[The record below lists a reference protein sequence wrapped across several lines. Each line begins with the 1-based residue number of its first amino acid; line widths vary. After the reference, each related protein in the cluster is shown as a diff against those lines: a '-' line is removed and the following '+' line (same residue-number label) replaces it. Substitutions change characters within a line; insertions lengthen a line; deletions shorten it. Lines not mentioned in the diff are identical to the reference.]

1 MELNASVFAKRIVL
15 AKEEAGF
22 IMEKLVYILKSIEAS
37 GLVESDDLVL
47 RNRDHDDISLAEAY
61 ATTLFVSE
69 EGVPKFDEIDRLYK
83 EHGYV
88 ILPGQRERYGSV
100 TGVIQTKKGLIV
112 FG

>member
-37 GLVESDDLVL
+37 GLAESDDRVL
-47 RNRDHDDISLAEAY
+47 RNMDHDDISLAEAY
-61 ATTLFVSE
+61 ATTLFVAE
-69 EGVPKFDEIDRLYK
+69 EGVPNFDAMDSLYK
-83 EHGYV
+83 KHGYI
-88 ILPGQRERYGSV
+88 ILPGERDRFGWV
-100 TGVIQTKKGLIV
+100 TGVIVTKKGLIV